1 MSDLFIVI
9 GFKAVDLRIKCPNP
23 NFLIKVQRKLEM
35 RLRSQAGDIDI
46 WADPSSKRNEKD

>member
-23 NFLIKVQRKLEM
+23 NFLIKVLKEWE
-35 RLRSQAGDIDI
+35 LRSVSQAGDIDI